1 MAAEWAHSYSEPM
14 RLFGFSFSPFVMK
27 VRRYLELKRLPYDYV
42 EVPYLDRRE
51 LLALTG
57 GTVHVPVL
65 EDGGTVVTDSARIT
79 AWLDEHH
86 APSLRADPLA
96 VLIEGWAEN
105 VLEDVAFRIACPLI
119 EPELPRLFG
128 GRDDARALW
137 RLFKERKFGPG
148 CIEAWARDAEVL
160 NRRASELLQPLA
172 VKVQS
177 QPFLLGA
184 TASLADVAVYGQ
196 LAFLELASPRWV
208 VDRAP
213 GLVPWFRRVAEAR

>member
-1 MAAEWAHSYSEPM
+1 M
-14 RLFGFSFSPFVMK
+14 
-27 VRRYLELKRLPYDYV
+27 PYTYV

-57 GTVHVPVL
+57 GYVHVPVL
-65 EDGGTVVTDSARIT
+65 EDGGTV
-79 AWLDEHH
+79 
-86 APSLRADPLA
+86 
-96 VLIEGWAEN
+96 
-105 VLEDVAFRIACPLI
+105 AFRIGCPLI

-137 RLFKERKFGPG
+137 RLFKERRFGPG
-148 CIEAWARDAEVL
+148 CIEAWARDAEAL
-160 NRRASELLQPLA
+160 NNRASVLLQPLA
-172 VKVQS
+172 LKVQS

-196 LAFLELASPRWV
+196 LSFLELASPRWV

-213 GLVPWFRRVAEAR
+213 GLEAWFQRVAEAR